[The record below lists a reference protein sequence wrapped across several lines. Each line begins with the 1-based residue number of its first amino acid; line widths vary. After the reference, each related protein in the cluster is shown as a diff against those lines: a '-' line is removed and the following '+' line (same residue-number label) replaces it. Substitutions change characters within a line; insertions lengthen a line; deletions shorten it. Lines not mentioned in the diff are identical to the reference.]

1 MSCPRGSASSPTLAG
16 IFFILL
22 YKGHLMNNDFK
33 AISISQ
39 SLPKVPFWTNLSPE
53 EKAIVSQRAITK
65 RFNKNQIASSNSSA
79 CLGIILILSGGIRV
93 SLISDEGRE
102 ITLYRAYANEVC
114 ISTASCVIH
123 QLTFEAIV
131 TAEEDTTVLV
141 IPSSVCARLMESNI
155 HVRAFVF
162 EKETE
167 RYSQTIWAIQ
177 QMLFKKFDQRLASY
191 FVSAYKNSGRTEI
204 KKTQEEI
211 ARDVNSAREVVARML
226 RDFAAKGFVEIKRGK
241 IVLRNIEG
249 LEKLI

>member
-1 MSCPRGSASSPTLAG
+1 
-16 IFFILL
+16 
-22 YKGHLMNNDFK
+22 MNNEFK

-39 SLPKVPFWTNLSPE
+39 ILPKIPFWANLSSE

-65 RFNKNQIASSNSSA
+65 RFNKNQLVSSNSSA

-102 ITLYRAYANEVC
+102 VTLYRAHANEFCV
-114 ISTASCVIH
+114 STAFCVIQ
-123 QLTFEAIV
+123 QLTFDAIV

-141 IPSSVCARLMESNI
+141 IPSSVCARLMDSNI

-162 EKETE
+162 ESSTK

-177 QMLFKKFDQRLASY
+177 QMLFKRFDQRLA
-191 FVSAYKNSGRTEI
+191 AYIIDAYQSTGNPEI

-226 RDFAAKGFVEIKRGK
+226 KEFATKGLVEIKRGK
-241 IVLRNIEG
+241 IVLKNIEG
-249 LEKLI
+249 LKRLV